1 MRIVVKVGTS
11 TLAHPT
17 GCVNIRRM
25 ESLCRV
31 ISDIMNSGTEVV
43 LVSSGA
49 VGMGVGK
56 LHLKERPKELA
67 LKQAAAAVGQCELM
81 YVYDR
86 MFSEYNRTVAQLLLT
101 APDLHEPSRADKVEA
116 TFNRLLSLSVLPI
129 VNENDTVSTEEIE
142 FGDNDTLAAEVASH
156 CRAELLV
163 ILSDI
168 EGLYTADPR
177 RDPNAEL
184 IPRVYTLDERIMKL
198 AEGGGSALST
208 GGMVTKL
215 RAAKIATASGCDM
228 IIASGKNPEHLYEIL
243 DGKAVGTRFYA
254 KKDEGTV

>member
-1 MRIVVKVGTS
+1 M
-11 TLAHPT
+11 
-17 GCVNIRRM
+17 
-25 ESLCRV
+25 
-31 ISDIMNSGTEVV
+31 
-43 LVSSGA
+43 
-49 VGMGVGK
+49 
-56 LHLKERPKELA
+56 
-67 LKQAAAAVGQCELM
+67 
-81 YVYDR
+81 
-86 MFSEYNRTVAQLLLT
+86 
-101 APDLHEPSRADKVEA
+101 
-116 TFNRLLSLSVLPI
+116 
-129 VNENDTVSTEEIE
+129 
-142 FGDNDTLAAEVASH
+142 
-156 CRAELLV
+156 

-228 IIASGKNPEHLYEIL
+228 IIASGKNPELLYEIL

>member
-1 MRIVVKVGTS
+1 MRIVIKVGTS
-11 TLAHPT
+11 TLTHPT

-25 ESLCRV
+25 ESLCRA
-31 ISDIMNSGTEVV
+31 ISDIMNSGVEVV

-56 LHLKERPKELA
+56 LHLKERPRALD

-86 MFSEYNRTVAQLLLT
+86 MFSGYNRTVAQLLLT
-101 APDLHEPSRADKVEA
+101 APDLHEPSRSEKVSA
-116 TFNRLLSLSVLPI
+116 TLDCLLALSVLPI
-129 VNENDTVSTEEIE
+129 VNENDTVSTAEIE

-156 CRAELLV
+156 CRADLLV

-177 RDPNAEL
+177 RDPAAKL
-184 IPRVYTLDERIMKL
+184 IDRVYTVDEDLMKL
-198 AEGGGSALST
+198 AEGGKTALST

-215 RAAKIATASGCDM
+215 RAAKIAMASGCDM
-228 IIASGKNPEHLYEIL
+228 VIAAGQNPEILYDIL

-254 KKDEGTV
+254 KKGETV